1 MDEVFYK
8 IDKPANLHGLK
19 GPALFRET
27 RKDKDILFTM
37 DEDTYEEFIATWA
50 YYCVKNKAEGY
61 QDVLRIGGSGDGG
74 MDVAAFYHQENR
86 DCDIYQCKHYNSPI
100 NKSSILPE

>member
-19 GPALFRET
+19 GAALFREK
-27 RKDKDILFTM
+27 RKDNEILSAM
-37 DEDTYEEFIATWA
+37 DEDTYEEFIASWA

-61 QDVLRIGGSGDGG
+61 QDVLRIGGKRLRVYTIVVFSFIRTF
-74 MDVAAFYHQENR
+74 APSF
-86 DCDIYQCKHYNSPI
+86 
-100 NKSSILPE
+100 

>member
-50 YYCVKNKAEGY
+50 Y
-61 QDVLRIGGSGDGG
+61 
-74 MDVAAFYHQENR
+74 
-86 DCDIYQCKHYNSPI
+86 
-100 NKSSILPE
+100 

>member
-1 MDEVFYK
+1 MNVVFYK

-19 GPALFRET
+19 GAALFREK
-27 RKDKDILFTM
+27 RKDNEILSAM

-61 QDVLRIGGSGDGG
+61 QDVLRIGGPGDGG

-86 DCDIYQCKHYNSPI
+86 DCDIYQCKHYNSP
-100 NKSSILPE
+100 P

>member
-19 GPALFRET
+19 GAALFREK
-27 RKDKDILFTM
+27 RKDNEILSAM
-37 DEDTYEEFIATWA
+37 DEDTYEEFIASWA

-61 QDVLRIGGSGDGG
+61 QDVLRIGGPGDGG
-74 MDVAAFYHQENR
+74 MDVAVFYHQEIEIV
-86 DCDIYQCKHYNSPI
+86 IYTNV
-100 NKSSILPE
+100 SITTLPLVNLRFYQS